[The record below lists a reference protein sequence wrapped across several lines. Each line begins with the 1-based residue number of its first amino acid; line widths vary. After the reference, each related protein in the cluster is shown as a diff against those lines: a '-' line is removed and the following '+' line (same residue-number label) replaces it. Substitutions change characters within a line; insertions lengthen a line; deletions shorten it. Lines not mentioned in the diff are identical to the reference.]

1 MSVDANPDRV
11 LGHGSP
17 TFDRPGPGANIA
29 AMDDELDAL
38 AHRIARITALAQ
50 QLSDENRALRERLEA
65 AQQDNAM
72 LQQRMAE
79 ARGRVE
85 SALARLPELAGEP
98 IEPVLNEH

>member
-1 MSVDANPDRV
+1 
-11 LGHGSP
+11 
-17 TFDRPGPGANIA
+17 
-29 AMDDELDAL
+29 MDDELDAL